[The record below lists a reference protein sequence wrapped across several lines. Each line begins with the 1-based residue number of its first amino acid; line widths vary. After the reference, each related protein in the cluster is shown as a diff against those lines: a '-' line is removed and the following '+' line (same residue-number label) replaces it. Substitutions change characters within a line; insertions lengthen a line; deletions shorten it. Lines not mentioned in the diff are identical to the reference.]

1 MKKLLYI
8 SLFLLLILFLLPY
21 CKSKNLISSITSYDQ
36 LDQYRQDIVFVQE
49 LSCSDVLSYIP
60 DENLSEKQIR
70 INIQFMNSEDS
81 LHGFNEEK
89 GKWYMKFLIHNANKR
104 LRQNHKMNLPEG
116 NDTPNLAPKY
126 QYVLT
131 SINEDDG
138 YFWNYDDELYYFVN
152 KGKNR
157 NNYDKEVIEKYEIG
171 GDSIINIFVMP
182 HHRDSLN
189 SKTYKTHGTG
199 IALGNS
205 LKIAGLV
212 EDKEKPWA
220 YATLLNH
227 EIGHIFGLRH
237 TWSYNDGCDDTPKN
251 PNCWQETKN
260 KKGCEGPISNN
271 LMDYNNSQMAIS
283 PCQLG
288 IVHRSLT
295 MKSSKYR
302 KYVKE
307 AWCHLDTATR
317 ISITDNIEWSGER
330 DMTSDI
336 HIMDGG
342 TLTVHCRMSIP
353 PGGEIVIHPGG
364 KLQVNES
371 ALIHNDC
378 GLTWKGIRLLKD
390 GNREGQLII
399 SQSAVIE
406 DISQI

>member
-1 MKKLLYI
+1 MI
-8 SLFLLLILFLLPY
+8 IVLFSN
-21 CKSKNLISSITSYDQ
+21 CKSKSEIIRLSSIDQ
-36 LDQYRQDIVFVQE
+36 LDIYRQNVVFDQE

-60 DENLSEKQIR
+60 DDNLFQKQVR
-70 INIQFMNSEDS
+70 INVQFMNSEDS

-89 GKWYMKFLIHNANKR
+89 GRWYMKFLIHNANKR
-104 LRQNHKMNLPEG
+104 LRGNQKMNLPEG
-116 NDTPNLAPKY
+116 NDTPVLAPKY
-126 QYVLT
+126 QYVIT
-131 SINEDDG
+131 SIDDDDG
-138 YFWNYDDELYYFVN
+138 YFWNYDDELCYFVN
-152 KGKNR
+152 KGRHR

-182 HHRDSLN
+182 HHKDSLN
-189 SKTYKTHGTG
+189 SKSYKTHGTG

-237 TWSYNDGCDDTPKN
+237 TWAYSDGCDDTPKN

-260 KKGCEGPISNN
+260 RKGCEGPISNN

-288 IVHRSLT
+288 TVHKRLT
-295 MKSSKYR
+295 MKNSKYR
-302 KYVKE
+302 KFVKE
-307 AWCHLDTATR
+307 DWCHLDTSR
-317 ISITDNIEWSGER
+317 HINIVESVNWFGER
-330 DMTSDI
+330 DATSDI
-336 HIMDGG
+336 HIMDGA
-342 TLTVHCRMSIP
+342 TLTVHCRLSIP
-353 PGGEIVIHPGG
+353 PNGEIVIHPGG
-364 KLQVNES
+364 KLQINE
-371 ALIHNDC
+371 AATIHNDC
-378 GLTWKGIRLLKD
+378 DLTWKGIRLLKK
-390 GNREGQLII
+390 GGQQGELII